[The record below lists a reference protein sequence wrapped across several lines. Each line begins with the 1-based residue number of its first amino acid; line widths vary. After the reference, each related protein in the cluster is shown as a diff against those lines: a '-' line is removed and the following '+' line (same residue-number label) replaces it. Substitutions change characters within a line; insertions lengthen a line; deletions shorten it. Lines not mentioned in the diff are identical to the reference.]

1 MKPASQART
10 VLCVGNVH
18 GRWAWLASILLSC
31 QPDHCNTPFGA
42 GGTIDLIDYSNLY
55 NHVGGTEMI
64 SCGYKG
70 VLVRCSGF
78 SEYTAFECACPHDHE
93 VRMQPDDSKEA
104 VILTCPSCGSYVR
117 YSRPKPGFLLPNS
130 GIFSSICAWIR

>member
-1 MKPASQART
+1 MKKLLPILT
-10 VLCVGNVH
+10 CL
-18 GRWAWLASILLSC
+18 LLLSC

-104 VILTCPSCGSYVR
+104 VILTCPSCGSRFELINGAPLEGSATSCMLYQYGVAVE
-117 YSRPKPGFLLPNS
+117 GTLL
-130 GIFSSICAWIR
+130 SIY